1 MDLEPIRRG
10 ATISESVLYRL
21 TEEILSGR
29 WPAERPA
36 PSERDLALTLQ
47 VNRNAVR
54 EALKVLQHA
63 GLLKIEHGGKTMVL
77 DWRTHAGMDMVGPLV
92 AAGVIPIA
100 DALADTLWMNRI
112 VGSDAARLCAM
123 KATDVQLAAVAAA
136 ADAYP
141 EKGTVEDLGAAD
153 RALWSAIIDG
163 SGNICYRLALNT
175 GVRAI
180 NFVSREIYQAANA
193 EAYGDRKSRLEL
205 AAAITRR
212 DADTAYD
219 LAEKLHSQVIDQL
232 QT

>member
-1 MDLEPIRRG
+1 MDLEPIQRG
-10 ATISESVLYRL
+10 ATISESVLSRL

-92 AAGVIPIA
+92 AAGVIPVA
-100 DALADTLWMNRI
+100 EALADTLWMNRV

-123 KATDVQLAAVAAA
+123 KATDGQLAAVAAA
-136 ADAYP
+136 AEAYP
-141 EKGTVEDLGAAD
+141 EKGTVEELGAAD
-153 RALWSAIIDG
+153 RALWAAIIDG

-175 GVRAI
+175 GMRAI

-212 DADTAYD
+212 DADTAHH

-232 QT
+232 QA